1 MPLLYNGKYDLVKGD
16 HEYSLDGVLIPSVTK
31 ILYHDKVW
39 TIPKKNL
46 EKAALV
52 GTKVHDWIESY
63 INAQMWGYD
72 PDKKPKGFLEENA
85 IKAFQWW
92 VHFKSIK
99 WLSTERTIFSASRW
113 YAGTAD
119 ALAWIDNRLVLID
132 FKTSGTIYDEY
143 VSQLWAYGS
152 ALEEEGEFCPT
163 HRLIVR
169 LDKRKGIAE
178 EHLSFGYMGK
188 DKWEEKFESFKSAV
202 DNRDRSGDDP
212 DCHKQESQGI
222 ESSDSTFHIDQTADN
237 RMETQ
242 ERNLD
247 SNTGTE

>member
-16 HEYSLDGVLIPSVTK
+16 HEYSLDGVFIPSVTK
-31 ILYHDKVW
+31 ILYHDKIW

-63 INAQMWGYD
+63 INAQIWGYK
-72 PDKKPKGFLEENA
+72 PDLKPKGYLEENA

-92 VHFKSIK
+92 AHFKSIK
-99 WLSTERTIFSASRW
+99 WVCSERTIFSHSRW
-113 YAGTAD
+113 FAGTAD
-119 ALAWIDNRLVLID
+119 ALAWIDNHLVLID

-152 ALEEEGEFCPT
+152 ALEEEGEFNPT

-169 LDKRKGIAE
+169 LDKKKGIAE
-178 EHLSFGYMGK
+178 EHLSFGDMGK
-188 DKWEEKFESFKSAV
+188 DKWEEKFESYKSSI

-212 DCHKQESQGI
+212 DCHKQESLGT
-222 ESSDSTFHIDQTADN
+222 ESSNTTIHIDQTSDKRVEAL
-237 RMETQ
+237 Q
-242 ERNLD
+242 GNLE
-247 SNTGTE
+247 SNTE